1 MTGAKVLLMM
11 GCPEIPIQTSI
22 ALYLSH
28 KLTNLGFDVTVAGTD
43 AVIKLLKVSDPEG
56 HYVKKM
62 VDLDKTLEDI
72 IEKRMDFDICF
83 AFMHNDSGMT
93 YAATMSA
100 ISQARLY
107 SVIFGRNAETL
118 AEAIEFDTEK
128 VVAKDVHNP
137 IRLKSK
143 LDKVMEGLDKEGIDK

>member
-1 MTGAKVLLMM
+1 MAGAKVLLMM

-43 AVIKLLKVSDPEG
+43 AVIKLLKVSDPDS

-72 IEKRMDFDICF
+72 IEKRTDFDICF

-93 YAATMSA
+93 YAATMSG
-100 ISQARLY
+100 ISQAKLY
-107 SVIFGRNAETL
+107 SIIFGRNAEAL
-118 AEAIEFDTEK
+118 AEYRKILE
-128 VVAKDVHNP
+128 VAPHLP
-137 IRLKSK
+137 
-143 LDKVMEGLDKEGIDK
+143 GTQA

>member
-28 KLTNLGFDVTVAGTD
+28 KLTNLGLDVTVAGTD
-43 AVIKLLKVSDPEG
+43 AAIKLLKVSDSDG
-56 HYVKKM
+56 YYARKL

-72 IEKRMDFDICF
+72 IEKRTDFDICF
-83 AFMHNDSGMT
+83 AFMHNDAGMT

-100 ISQARLY
+100 ISQAKLY
-107 SVIFGRNAETL
+107 SIVFGIHAETL
-118 AEAIEFDTEK
+118 ADTIEFDCEK
-128 VVAKDVHNP
+128 IVAKAVHNP
-137 IRLKSK
+137 VQLKNK
-143 LDKVMEGLDKEGIDK
+143 LDKVVEEIVK

>member
-1 MTGAKVLLMM
+1 MTGEKVLLMM

-28 KLTNLGFDVTVAGTD
+28 KLTKLGFDVTVAGTD
-43 AVIKLLKVSDPEG
+43 SVIKLLKVSDFDG
-56 HYVKKM
+56 YYVKKM

-72 IEKRMDFDICF
+72 IEKRTDFDICF
-83 AFMHNDSGMT
+83 AFMHNDAGMT

-100 ISQARLY
+100 ISQAKLY
-107 SVIFGRNAETL
+107 SVIFGRNAEPL

-128 VVAKDVHNP
+128 IVAKDVHNP

-143 LDKVMEGLDKEGIDK
+143 LDKVVEGIAK

>member
-1 MTGAKVLLMM
+1 MTGEKVLLMM

-28 KLTNLGFDVTVAGTD
+28 RLTKLGLDVTVAGTD
-43 AVIKLLKVSDPEG
+43 AVIKLLKVSDPDSY
-56 HYVKKM
+56 YVKKL
-62 VDLDKTLEDI
+62 VSLDKTLEDI
-72 IEKRMDFDICF
+72 IEKRTDFDICF

-100 ISQARLY
+100 ISQAKLY

-118 AEAIEFDTEK
+118 AEAIEYDTVK

-143 LDKVMEGLDKEGIDK
+143 LDKVIEEIAK

>member
-43 AVIKLLKVSDPEG
+43 AAIKLLKVSDSDSY
-56 HYVKKM
+56 YVKKM

-72 IEKRMDFDICF
+72 IEKRTYFGICF
-83 AFMHNDSGMT
+83 AFMHNDAGMA

-107 SVIFGRNAETL
+107 SIIFGRNAETL
-118 AEAIEFDTEK
+118 AEAIEFDTDK
-128 VVAKDVHNP
+128 IVAKDIHNP

-143 LDKVMEGLDKEGIDK
+143 LDKVVDGIVK